1 MLEEYKSGGGWA
13 EAYEK
18 WVGQYTGEQQEPPTM
33 TLEEA
38 MDALAGPRL
47 LIRSD
52 PYGRRLHAVRGP
64 QRRVPLGVLGD
75 RAPRGVLVLHRD
87 GGRRFVAALR
97 IAPNKWLQRLGS
109 VETFRNI
116 PLLVLLFISFAGL
129 RRAGVDINAWVAGIA
144 SLGLHTAA
152 YVAEAL
158 RSGVFSVSKGQIEA
172 ALSLG
177 YTYGAA
183 LRRVVFPQAFR
194 TVISP
199 LGSLIIAMIKNYRD
213 HRRLDPRARRPAR
226 ASGSSSRARSRP
238 TRRSS
243 GPPSAT

>member
-1 MLEEYKSGGGWA
+1 MIELWEVLERHLPEFSAGF
-13 EAYEK
+13 
-18 WVGQYTGEQQEPPTM
+18 WVTIRLVAISFVIAMAVG
-33 TLEEA
+33 TL
-38 MDALAGPRL
+38 
-47 LIRSD
+47 
-52 PYGRRLHAVRGP
+52 
-64 QRRVPLGVLGD
+64 
-75 RAPRGVLVLHRD
+75 
-87 GGRRFVAALR
+87 VAALR
-97 IAPNKWLQRLGS
+97 VTPAKWVQWVGGVY

-144 SLGLHTAA
+144 SLGLYTAA

-177 YTYGAA
+177 YTYRQT

-199 LGSLIIAMIKNYRD
+199 LGSLIIAMIKNSAIVGVSLIALNDLLKTSRTVASRGFQTDEAFFWGALGYLFLTVTATFAVRVLEKRYAI
-213 HRRLDPRARRPAR
+213 HR
-226 ASGSSSRARSRP
+226 
-238 TRRSS
+238 
-243 GPPSAT
+243 